1 MKPTSEILKRIRENS
16 SKHSQEIFTRL
27 YRYLLREDTYFIAY
41 QNLYANR
48 GSGTKGTDN
57 DTADGFSLD
66 YIHKIITELKELKY
80 EPRPVRRTYI
90 EKRNG
95 KMRPLGIPSFKD
107 KLIQEIIR
115 SILEAIYEPLFSSH
129 SHGFRPQRSCHTA
142 LKEISYS
149 FRGIK
154 WFIEGDIK
162 GCFDSIEHNIL
173 LSILSSKIRDSKFLN
188 LIRKFLKAGYME
200 NWVYHKTYS
209 GTPQGGILSPILAN
223 IYLNELD
230 KKVKLMSNDFE
241 VFLGNRRTHVYNKQ
255 RYRIMTLKKQ
265 YSMLTD
271 PLARKEM
278 LQQIHKAKV
287 ELRKLPSKNATD
299 KKLVYVRYADD
310 FIIGISGTRKEAE
323 KIKEELKLF
332 LAQELGLELSEEKTQ
347 ITHSSENANFLGYN
361 INVRRTNKVKKT
373 INGIRQRT
381 IKNKVELLIPM
392 RKIEEFLYGHHIVEQ
407 AQDGKMTPIHKSALT
422 VYSDLEIVDTYNAQT
437 RGICNYYRMASN
449 FAKLNYFIYLMEYS
463 CLKTLASKHRT
474 SISKIIKKYRIGHR
488 WGIPYE
494 TTKGKKSLFIA
505 KYPDFYKE
513 KYGED
518 IDKILIRV
526 RTNTRS
532 TIEARLKARK
542 CELCGVERENYK
554 YEIHHVNKM
563 KNLKGK
569 TKWEQAMIARK
580 RKTLVLCHECH
591 QKIHN
596 PSKV

>member
-1 MKPTSEILKRIRENS
+1 MKPTSEILKRIRGNS

-48 GSGTKGTDN
+48 GAGTKGTDH

-142 LKEISYS
+142 LKKISYS

-200 NWVYHKTYS
+200 NWVYHRTYS

-230 KKVKLMSNDFE
+230 KKVKLMSKEFTNI
-241 VFLGNRRTHVYNKQ
+241 LLNSTP
-255 RYRIMTLKKQ
+255 
-265 YSMLTD
+265 YS
-271 PLARKEM
+271 
-278 LQQIHKAKV
+278 
-287 ELRKLPSKNATD
+287 
-299 KKLVYVRYADD
+299 
-310 FIIGISGTRKEAE
+310 
-323 KIKEELKLF
+323 
-332 LAQELGLELSEEKTQ
+332 LSPAC
-347 ITHSSENANFLGYN
+347 S
-361 INVRRTNKVKKT
+361 
-373 INGIRQRT
+373 
-381 IKNKVELLIPM
+381 
-392 RKIEEFLYGHHIVEQ
+392 
-407 AQDGKMTPIHKSALT
+407 
-422 VYSDLEIVDTYNAQT
+422 
-437 RGICNYYRMASN
+437 
-449 FAKLNYFIYLMEYS
+449 
-463 CLKTLASKHRT
+463 
-474 SISKIIKKYRIGHR
+474 
-488 WGIPYE
+488 
-494 TTKGKKSLFIA
+494 
-505 KYPDFYKE
+505 
-513 KYGED
+513 
-518 IDKILIRV
+518 
-526 RTNTRS
+526 
-532 TIEARLKARK
+532 
-542 CELCGVERENYK
+542 
-554 YEIHHVNKM
+554 
-563 KNLKGK
+563 
-569 TKWEQAMIARK
+569 
-580 RKTLVLCHECH
+580 
-591 QKIHN
+591 
-596 PSKV
+596 